1 MSENF
6 DQFSEE
12 EINELKQ
19 KFIQMKDTHSGLYLD
34 VDEYEQLIDYFFEK
48 ENTEN
53 IEIAISFALEQHPNN
68 YDFLLKKAQLLALN
82 GQDEQGLQILDDI
95 ASLGN
100 DPDYFMIK
108 GTLLSNLQ
116 KYREAIEEYTKAL
129 NKGQDLEEVYANIA
143 FEYENL
149 EQYNKAIEYINKVL
163 EINPKNEAALN
174 EAGICFEM
182 SNQSADA
189 IEYFN
194 DFLDQHP
201 YSRSAWF
208 NLAIALN
215 SYGDNEKAIEAYEF
229 SLAIDENQA
238 SALFNIANIYA
249 GLNDHDKAIRYYKE
263 TLSKETPDTITYYY
277 MGESYEKL
285 DNFDEAL
292 SCYKKSIK
300 INSGFHEAYVGIAR
314 CYFSIGD
321 EEQAYHF
328 IGEAVDLGEP
338 FPLFW
343 SIRSLKLDEQGFFKL
358 AKMAVLQLIKK
369 NPAEVLYSINLALLL
384 SNHDLRKAIE
394 ILNDTLIQYSDT
406 KHLAIILYLK
416 GIYLVQ
422 MGNDEKGLSYFEKAI
437 LLNKEDIN
445 NPLIQGELL
454 EMNHNGLNDL
464 MKKYDLS

>member
-19 KFIQMKDTHSGLYLD
+19 KFIQMKDTSLGLYFD

-48 ENTEN
+48 EDTEN
-53 IEIAISFALEQHPNN
+53 IEIALQYALEQHPNN
-68 YDFLLKKAQLLALN
+68 YDFLLKKAQLLALY

-129 NKGQDLEEVYANIA
+129 NQGQDLDEVYANIA

-149 EQYNKAIEYINKVL
+149 EQYDKAIEYINKVL
-163 EINPKNEAALN
+163 DINPENETALN

-182 SNQSADA
+182 SNQSEKAV
-189 IEYFN
+189 EYFN
-194 DFLDQHP
+194 HFLDLHP

-208 NLAIALN
+208 NLAIAFN
-215 SYGDNEKAIEAYEF
+215 SLGKNKKAINAYEF
-229 SLAIDENQA
+229 SLAIDEDQA

-249 GLNDHDKAIRYYKE
+249 GMNEHHKAIKYYNE

-285 DNFDEAL
+285 DNFDKAL
-292 SCYKKSIK
+292 DCYRKSCD
-300 INSGFHEAYVGIAR
+300 INSGFHEAYVGMAR
-314 CYFSIGD
+314 CFYSIGD
-321 EEQAYHF
+321 DEQAFRYMND
-328 IGEAVDLGEP
+328 AVELGEP

-343 SIRSLKLDEQGFFKL
+343 SIRSLKLDEQGFYKL

-369 NPAEVLYSINLALLL
+369 NPEEILYSINLALLL
-384 SNHDLRKAIE
+384 SNHDLVKAVE
-394 ILNDTLIQYSDT
+394 ILNDTLIQHSDSE
-406 KHLAIILYLK
+406 HIAIILYLK
-416 GIYLVQ
+416 GIYLIQ
-422 MGNDEKGLSYFEKAI
+422 MGKDEKGLSYFEKAI
-437 LLNKEDIN
+437 LLNKDTFN
-445 NPLIQGELL
+445 NPLIQGELNNMFHTGLDDLL
-454 EMNHNGLNDL
+454 E
-464 MKKYDLS
+464 KYDL